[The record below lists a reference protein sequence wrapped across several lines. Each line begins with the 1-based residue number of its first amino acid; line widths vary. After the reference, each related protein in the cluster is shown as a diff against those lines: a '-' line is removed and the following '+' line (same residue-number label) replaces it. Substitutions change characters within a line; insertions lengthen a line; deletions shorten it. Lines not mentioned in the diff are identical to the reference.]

1 MKILKFL
8 LLSMVIQSCQAQDKK
23 VTIKENK
30 LILVDSFPIFTE
42 KAFFQ
47 AANLQTLDK
56 KQIFTWDYQK
66 LNFCLFGLS
75 DKNVQFIN
83 TKGNQLNNFVGN
95 DIYPYL
101 RQDTLYILETGNS
114 SHLKCYHTRNK
125 KFDLIS
131 NTPLYKY
138 LGEFGVGYP
147 PMQYVQAHQRIFIP
161 LTSKVNHFNESA
173 YYNEENPVF
182 GELVLKDVGKYTYKH
197 ILKFGDFPELKEI
210 LKNNKKWWFAPDF
223 VSSIYQEK
231 LYLVPPFTKD
241 IYVYDLKTEKISKIE
256 IPIPDFKTNFTI
268 KFDEIEQGD
277 KSMEQQVKLFRANSH
292 CVALQVTNEKIFYV
306 YNQAFLV
313 DELPKDLKKDFSRT
327 VPNYILLVYDTKT
340 KVVERID
347 LGKKF
352 RPNSLFVSDDN
363 KIFLIN
369 SPVLYDEI
377 FVYQIR
383 WK

>member
-1 MKILKFL
+1 MKILKIL
-8 LLSMVIQSCQAQDKK
+8 LLLTITQSCQAQDKK
-23 VTIKENK
+23 ATIKEKK

-47 AANLQTLDK
+47 AANLQKLDK
-56 KQIFTWDYQK
+56 KQILAWDYQK
-66 LNFCLFGLS
+66 LNFCLLDLS
-75 DKNVQFIN
+75 DKSIQFIN
-83 TKGNQLNNFVGN
+83 NKGNQPNNFVGN
-95 DIYPYL
+95 DIYPL
-101 RQDTLYILETGNS
+101 LSQDTLYVLETGNS
-114 SHLKCYHTRNK
+114 THLKCYDTRNK

-131 NTPLYKY
+131 NTPIYKY

-147 PMQYVQAHQRIFIP
+147 PFQYVQAQNKILIP

-173 YYNEENPVF
+173 YYSTENPVF
-182 GELVLKDVGKYTYKH
+182 GELVLKDIGKYTYKH
-197 ILKFGDFPELKEI
+197 ILKFGDFPEMKEI

-231 LYLVPPFTKD
+231 LYLVPPFSKD

-256 IPIPDFKTNFTI
+256 VPISDFKTNFTI
-268 KFDEIEQGD
+268 KFDEIAQGD
-277 KSMEQQVKLFRANSH
+277 ESMEQQVKLFRANSH
-292 CVALQVTNEKIFYV
+292 CVALQVTNEKIYYM

-313 DELPKDLKKDFSRT
+313 DELPKDLKKDFSKT

-340 KVVERID
+340 KVIERIN

-363 KIFLIN
+363 KVFLIN
-369 SPVLYDEI
+369 SPVLYDDI